1 MENIRIS
8 ENVKMYVEHPIFG
21 RVPIPIE
28 KVTIEP
34 RGASTAEPVLV
45 HFTKHT
51 AGERHNSAMVLN
63 IGWAMHLVAQHVE
76 EQNRQ
81 ADDEAK
87 RKNQPLGR
95 YKVED
100 MCVEEI
106 IFDDGKHMHLYC
118 TWRDCYDTRRM
129 YCSARCKVGPTAYD
143 ENRLYAH
150 HTPPTFYF

>member
-1 MENIRIS
+1 MENIRIN
-8 ENVKMYVEHPIFG
+8 ENVKMYFEHPIFG
-21 RVPIPIE
+21 RVSIPIE
-28 KVTIEP
+28 KVTVEP
-34 RGASTAEPVLV
+34 RGASAAEPVLV

-63 IGWAMHLVAQHVE
+63 IGWAMYLAAQHVE
-76 EQNRQ
+76 EQNGQ
-81 ADDEAK
+81 AEDEAK
-87 RKNQPLGR
+87 RKNQPLER

-106 IFDDGKHMHLYC
+106 IFDDGKHMRLYC
-118 TWRDCYDTRRM
+118 TWKDCYDTRRM
-129 YCSARCKVGPTAYD
+129 YYGARCKVGATAYD

>member
-8 ENVKMYVEHPIFG
+8 DNLKMYVEHPIFG
-21 RVPIPIE
+21 RVSIPIE
-28 KVTIEP
+28 KVSVEP
-34 RGASTAEPVLV
+34 RGAHAHDQVFVLFV
-45 HFTKHT
+45 KHT
-51 AGERHNSAMVLN
+51 ARERHNSAVVLN
-63 IGWAMHLVAQHVE
+63 ISWPMQLIAKHVE
-76 EQNRQ
+76 EQNMQ
-81 ADDEAK
+81 ADDEAI

-106 IFDDGKHMHLYC
+106 IFDENNYMRLYC
-118 TWRDCYDTRRM
+118 TWKDCYDARRL
-129 YCSARCKVGPTAYD
+129 YYGAKCKVGPTAYD